1 MLRRIASGLRDEV
14 VATLRDLVVSLFPV
28 ACAGCGSPS
37 GGLCPRC
44 VEALGLGPGP
54 GSERGRG
61 DGGSCAIQAGSGERG
76 RATAGRSPPVRA
88 RPLPRSAVHGAVP
101 GYFALDYHGVPARV
115 LLAFKNRNRTDLA
128 RALGEVLA
136 GLWESVVGVAVAG
149 TAHPGTLAA
158 RGPAFVRGNPA
169 PVVAVAIP
177 TRSRAWRR
185 RGYRPVSEL
194 LRAAHIAEVRALRW
208 RRQPADQLGL
218 GRAERERNL
227 HGALEVRPRYRR
239 AQRPGVRRR
248 LNLGEG
254 VVIVDDVVT
263 TGATVAEAQRA
274 FRDADIPV
282 IAVIALAYANR
293 DAPGK

>member
-1 MLRRIASGLRDEV
+1 M
-14 VATLRDLVVSLFPV
+14 
-28 ACAGCGSPS
+28 
-37 GGLCPRC
+37 
-44 VEALGLGPGP
+44 
-54 GSERGRG
+54 
-61 DGGSCAIQAGSGERG
+61 
-76 RATAGRSPPVRA
+76 RA

-128 RALGEVLA
+128 GALGEVLA
-136 GLWESVVGVAVAG
+136 GLWESAAGAAIGG
-149 TAHPGTLAA
+149 TAQAGASTSLG
-158 RGPAFVRGNPA
+158 RGSVRGAQA

-194 LRAAHIAEVRALRW
+194 LRAARIAEVRALRW

-239 AQRPGVRRR
+239 PQRQGVRRR
-248 LNLGEG
+248 PNLGEG

-274 FRDADIPV
+274 FRDAHIPV